1 MTLISFVSAKGSPGV
16 TQTVAGLSIVWPRRT
31 AIADLDPIGGD
42 VSIRH
47 QAQDGG
53 PLDLDRGLVSL
64 GAALRGGNQAELGDH
79 LQTTADGL
87 NVLVGVTAPGQVQ
100 GLGATW
106 PHIGSTLSSYQDD
119 VLADCG
125 RFTPGS
131 PIFPVIERSSALVFV
146 TRSEVA
152 ALAHLRE
159 RLRAM
164 REPLGI
170 GAVDGIPIGVVLVGD
185 PRDSRSAEDTEQL
198 LAAAG
203 LPVRALGVVADD
215 PKTVRA
221 LRAGTGRTIAR
232 SPLIRSLIDVTTSI
246 HSLIADRALA
256 RMEVR

>member
-16 TQTVAGLSIVWPRRT
+16 TQTVAGLSYVWPRR
-31 AIADLDPIGGD
+31 AAVADLDPIGGD
-42 VSIRH
+42 MSLRH
-47 QAQDGG
+47 QAEHGD

-64 GAALRGGNQAELGDH
+64 GAALRGGDQAELGDH
-79 LQTTADGL
+79 LQTTSDGMQ
-87 NVLVGVTAPGQVQ
+87 VLVGVAAPGQVQ
-100 GLGATW
+100 GLGTSW
-106 PHIGSTLSSYQDD
+106 PHIGSTLAAHPDD

-131 PIFPVIERSSALVFV
+131 PIVPVIERSSALVFV

-159 RLRAM
+159 RLRSM

-170 GAVDGIPIGVVLVGD
+170 GAVDGIPVGVVLVGD
-185 PRDSRSAEDTEQL
+185 PRDTRSVEDTEQL

-221 LRAGTGRTIAR
+221 VRAGTGRNIAR
-232 SPLIRSLIDVTTSI
+232 SPWIRSLIDVTTSI

-256 RMEVR
+256 RMEMR

>member
-16 TQTVAGLSIVWPRRT
+16 TQTVAGLSIVWPRR
-31 AIADLDPIGGD
+31 AAVADLDPIGGD
-42 VSIRH
+42 VSLRY
-47 QAQDGG
+47 QAEDGG

-64 GAALRGGNQAELGDH
+64 GAALRGGNQADLGDH
-79 LQTTADGL
+79 LQTTADGMQ
-87 NVLVGVTAPGQVQ
+87 VLVGVAAPGQVQ

-106 PHIGSTLSSYQDD
+106 PHIGSTLSSHPDD

-131 PIFPVIERSSALVFV
+131 PIVPVIERSSALVFV
-146 TRSEVA
+146 ARSEVA

-185 PRDSRSAEDTEQL
+185 PRDTRSAEDTEQL

-221 LRAGTGRTIAR
+221 LRTGAGRNLAR

>member
-16 TQTVAGLSIVWPRRT
+16 TQTVAGLSLVWPRR
-31 AIADLDPIGGD
+31 AAVADLDPIGGD
-42 VSIRH
+42 VSLRN
-47 QAQDGG
+47 QAEHGE

-64 GAALRGGNQAELGDH
+64 GAALRGGDRADLGDH
-79 LQTTADGL
+79 LQTTADGMQ
-87 NVLVGVTAPGQVQ
+87 VLVGVAAPGQVQ

-106 PHIGSTLSSYQDD
+106 PHIGSTLSAHPDD

-125 RFTPGS
+125 RLTPGS
-131 PIFPVIERSSALVFV
+131 PIIPVIERSSALVFV
-146 TRSEVA
+146 ARSEIA

-164 REPLGI
+164 REAFGI
-170 GAVDGIPIGVVLVGD
+170 GAVDGIPIGVALVGD
-185 PRDSRSAEDTEQL
+185 PRDARSAEDTEQL

-203 LPVRALGVVADD
+203 LPVRALGIVADD

-221 LRAGTGRTIAR
+221 LQTGTSRNLART
-232 SPLIRSLIDVTTSI
+232 PLIRSLIDVATSI
-246 HSLIADRALA
+246 ETLIADRALA